1 VTYVLAASIPDAITF
16 VIAAAICV
24 VGALGVVL
32 ARNPVHSALMLVMT
46 LFGVAVLFVEEDAQF
61 LAAVQVIV
69 YAGAIV
75 VLFLF
80 VIMLLG
86 IDQREAIE
94 RDPLPAQRPIA
105 ICLGILGLAEVLLL
119 ARGQWP
125 SGARSVSGALGSPAD
140 NVQVIGR
147 SIFTTYLLAFEV
159 TSALL
164 AVAVVGAVV
173 LARRPRPGPGGNG
186 APLGA
191 VVEPDAVIDD
201 PGVAAPETGEAGTV
215 DVETA
220 GSEPGGGEPGGSERG
235 GSERGGSERGVSEPS
250 GELAHMEVIRP

>member
-1 VTYVLAASIPDAITF
+1 MTSSLLAATIPDAITF
-16 VIAAAICV
+16 VVAAVICV

-46 LFGVAVLFVEEDAQF
+46 LFGVAVLFIEENAQF

-86 IDQREAIE
+86 VDRSEVIAKE
-94 RDPLPAQRPIA
+94 PLPGQRPVA
-105 ICLGILGLAEVLLL
+105 ICLGVLGLAEVLLL
-119 ARGQWP
+119 AHGKW
-125 SGARSVSGALGSPAD
+125 STGAHSVSGTLGSPAS
-140 NVQVIGR
+140 NVQQIGK

-164 AVAVVGAVV
+164 VVAVVGAVV
-173 LARRPRPGPGGNG
+173 LARRPRSSQGQLEPPGGAALELDDAIDSG
-186 APLGA
+186 PEASKA
-191 VVEPDAVIDD
+191 EPIDVTTRD
-201 PGVAAPETGEAGTV
+201 GEPAGDGTV
-215 DVETA
+215 VD
-220 GSEPGGGEPGGSERG
+220 SEDEIAESEVT
-235 GSERGGSERGVSEPS
+235 SP
-250 GELAHMEVIRP
+250 

>member
-1 VTYVLAASIPDAITF
+1 MTYVLAATIPDAITF

-24 VGALGVVL
+24 LGALGVVL

-86 IDQREAIE
+86 VDQKEAIQ
-94 RDPLPAQRPIA
+94 RDPLPAQRPVA
-105 ICLGILGLAEVLLL
+105 ICVGILGLVEVLLL
-119 ARGQWP
+119 ARGRWP
-125 SGARSVSGALGSPAD
+125 SGARSVSGAIGSPGD
-140 NVQVIGR
+140 NVGLIGR

-164 AVAVVGAVV
+164 VVAVVGAVV
-173 LARRPRPGPGGNG
+173 LARRPRRALGENG
-186 APLGA
+186 APTS
-191 VVEPDAVIDD
+191 EPGDSE
-201 PGVAAPETGEAGTV
+201 PGDSEPGDREPGDSEPG
-215 DVETA
+215 DSEP
-220 GSEPGGGEPGGSERG
+220 GDSEPGDSEPGGGGPGDG
-235 GSERGGSERGVSEPS
+235 
-250 GELAHMEVIRP
+250 LADLEVTGP

>member
-1 VTYVLAASIPDAITF
+1 
-16 VIAAAICV
+16 
-24 VGALGVVL
+24 
-32 ARNPVHSALMLVMT
+32 
-46 LFGVAVLFVEEDAQF
+46 
-61 LAAVQVIV
+61 
-69 YAGAIV
+69 
-75 VLFLF
+75 
-80 VIMLLG
+80 
-86 IDQREAIE
+86 
-94 RDPLPAQRPIA
+94 
-105 ICLGILGLAEVLLL
+105 
-119 ARGQWP
+119 
-125 SGARSVSGALGSPAD
+125 VSGALGSPAD